1 MMTNSNLV
9 DELEFKSKQTNE
21 MSADEFAV
29 EFVEHPE
36 DTLIAGKS
44 PAIIQCSAKNTDRL
58 TIECANRVRDDAK
71 KNISVVCF

>member
-1 MMTNSNLV
+1 MKNSNLV
-9 DELEFKSKQTNE
+9 DELEFNSKPFVE
-21 MSADEFAV
+21 MTADETEV

-58 TIECANRVRDDAK
+58 TIECANKVRDDAK
-71 KNISVVCF
+71 KNISMVN